1 MGKFMGLLSA
11 NSQFVVSLYSFYG
24 FLSQSYNLSLYTD
37 KIRTFFET
45 KSTIET
51 ETAID
56 LNVTNDEM
64 ITDVNAFSIEL
75 INVSFSYSNSN
86 FSLKNINMKIKPGE
100 RIAIVGE
107 NGAGKTTLVKLLLR
121 LYDVD
126 EGKILINN
134 KQIKDYDIKLL
145 RGRIGV
151 AFQKPNIQ

>member
-1 MGKFMGLLSA
+1 MGILSA

>member
-1 MGKFMGLLSA
+1 MGLLSA

-151 AFQKPNIQ
+151 DFQKPNI

>member
-1 MGKFMGLLSA
+1 MGLLSA

-37 KIRTFFET
+37 KIRIFFET

>member
-1 MGKFMGLLSA
+1 MGLLSA

-24 FLSQSYNLSLYTD
+24 FLSQSYNLSLYTN

>member
-1 MGKFMGLLSA
+1 
-11 NSQFVVSLYSFYG
+11 
-24 FLSQSYNLSLYTD
+24 
-37 KIRTFFET
+37 
-45 KSTIET
+45 
-51 ETAID
+51 
-56 LNVTNDEM
+56 M

-145 RGRIGV
+145 RGRIVV

>member
-1 MGKFMGLLSA
+1 MGLLSA

>member
-1 MGKFMGLLSA
+1 MGLLSA

-75 INVSFSYSNSN
+75 INVSFSYSN

-107 NGAGKTTLVKLLLR
+107 NDAGKTTLVKLLLR

>member
-1 MGKFMGLLSA
+1 MGLLSA

-126 EGKILINN
+126 EGKVLINN

>member
-75 INVSFSYSNSN
+75 INVSFSYSN

>member
-1 MGKFMGLLSA
+1 
-11 NSQFVVSLYSFYG
+11 
-24 FLSQSYNLSLYTD
+24 
-37 KIRTFFET
+37 
-45 KSTIET
+45 
-51 ETAID
+51 
-56 LNVTNDEM
+56 
-64 ITDVNAFSIEL
+64 
-75 INVSFSYSNSN
+75 
-86 FSLKNINMKIKPGE
+86 MKIKPGE

>member
-1 MGKFMGLLSA
+1 MGLLSA
-11 NSQFVVSLYSFYG
+11 NSQFDVSLYSFYG

>member
-1 MGKFMGLLSA
+1 MGLLSA

-107 NGAGKTTLVKLLLR
+107 NDAGKTTLVKLLLR

>member
-24 FLSQSYNLSLYTD
+24 FLSQSYNLSLYTN